1 MLSETLRT
9 MDVRD
14 IMESLLADDENH
26 LTAKIYIGK
35 PNDCGIADFA
45 RIDGKKINQL
55 MRDAASDSNS
65 IGDYIFELLSGGEDE
80 VGYLLNYLEK

>member
-1 MLSETLRT
+1 V
-9 MDVRD
+9 D
-14 IMESLLADDENH
+14 
-26 LTAKIYIGK
+26 TAKIYIGK

-80 VGYLLNYLEK
+80 VSYFLNYLEK

>member
-1 MLSETLRT
+1 MFNSPYIIQYV
-9 MDVRD
+9 D
-14 IMESLLADDENH
+14 
-26 LTAKIYIGK
+26 TAKIYIGK
-35 PNDCGIADFA
+35 PNDRGIADFA
-45 RIDGKKINQL
+45 RIDGKRINQI